1 MLARILAQHHGF
13 TTAVL
18 FSQGEDGIIDPMN
31 QNNIPGLEN
40 LEKADLV
47 MMSLRFRDLPDA
59 QMKNI
64 DAYLER
70 GGPVIG
76 MRTSTHAFRIPA
88 ESTYAHYSNAY
99 DGDNK
104 AWHGGFGTVVLGD
117 YWKNHYGSHGE
128 ESTRGVIAHGAE
140 NHPVTFGIQD
150 GDVWG
155 PTDVYG
161 VRPLPEGTQTI
172 FTGHVLT
179 GMAPTDAAKP
189 GREQPLAWTKT
200 YQIPD
205 GQQGKVLTTTMG
217 AAQDFEAAGT
227 RRMLVNAVY
236 WILDMPVP
244 TVGTNVDIVGEF
256 EPSAFGFG
264 IGEGVRAKGLKP
276 NDHQINPEKF
286 INVAHADI
294 IRRLEAEKTSEADA
308 KAFYDFGR
316 NIYHGAG
323 SCATCHGTPEK
334 TGFMPTAL
342 KFWQDDFRKKNG
354 HQPYEMYLSL
364 RDGVENTGMAAQPQ
378 LNFEEKYA
386 VIHYIREAYMAS
398 KNTE

>member
-1 MLARILAQHHGF
+1 MLKRTVVSRLLILSISGACLAGSLLLMSASAADTSPREAAFASSSQWVVFAGANGKPGSGKHIVLVAGDEEYRSEEAMPMLARILSQHHGF

-18 FSQGEDGIIDPMN
+18 FSRGEDGIIDPMN
-31 QNNIPGLEN
+31 RNNIPGLEN
-40 LEKADLV
+40 LEMADLV

-59 QMKNI
+59 QMKHI
-64 DAYLER
+64 DNYLRR

-76 MRTSTHAFRIPA
+76 LRTSTHAFRIPA

-104 AWHGGFGTVVLGD
+104 AWQGGFGTVVLGD

-161 VRPLPEGTQTI
+161 VRPLPAGTQTI
-172 FTGHVLT
+172 FTGQVLT
-179 GMAPTDAAKP
+179 GMAPTDTAKP

-205 GQQGKVLTTTMG
+205 GKEGKVFTTTMG

-244 TVGTNVDIVGEF
+244 EVGTNVDIVGEF
-256 EPSAFGFG
+256 DPSAFGFG
-264 IGEGVRAKGLKP
+264 IGEEVRAKGLRP
-276 NDHQINPEKF
+276 ND
-286 INVAHADI
+286 
-294 IRRLEAEKTSEADA
+294 
-308 KAFYDFGR
+308 
-316 NIYHGAG
+316 
-323 SCATCHGTPEK
+323 
-334 TGFMPTAL
+334 
-342 KFWQDDFRKKNG
+342 
-354 HQPYEMYLSL
+354 
-364 RDGVENTGMAAQPQ
+364 
-378 LNFEEKYA
+378 
-386 VIHYIREAYMAS
+386 
-398 KNTE
+398 